1 MQVEVSKEGGEEGGD
16 EAPATEPTKMIVME
30 LTAPP
35 PKSQSKAVK
44 EEKKK
49 PLTLTRAPQPQQGG
63 GSGGAP
69 PTRRFSHAGFGQQA
83 AQIQQQHGVNF
94 DGQQRGG
101 GPGRKISL
109 YHNMKFT
116 PIAEEGGS
124 GGFRRMGKE
133 NGPAAAGTLNPNAPT
148 FNYPTAQKKYSHPF
162 R

>member
-1 MQVEVSKEGGEEGGD
+1 
-16 EAPATEPTKMIVME
+16 MIVME

-83 AQIQQQHGVNF
+83 AQIQQHGVNF